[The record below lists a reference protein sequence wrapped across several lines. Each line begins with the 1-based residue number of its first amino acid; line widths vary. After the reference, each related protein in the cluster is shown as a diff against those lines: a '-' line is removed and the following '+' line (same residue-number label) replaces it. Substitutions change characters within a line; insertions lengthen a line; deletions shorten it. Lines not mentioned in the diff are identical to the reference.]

1 MMLTNSAAK
10 FSFLLR
16 RADALAWE
24 HLPNRMNGFQRFLL
38 MTWLISAAFWP
49 LVLPLGGPASSGAAL
64 LEVLAFFLLHLG
76 LAVVVLAVWARLR
89 AKRRIPVPVEAQL
102 EDLGESLVWTMGR
115 RPPRLLAPEAIRQV
129 RLGPDHVFVEAPP
142 ELIIIP
148 RPVFGT
154 AQAAEAFVMRWEK
167 RRSLCF
173 L

>member
-1 MMLTNSAAK
+1 MLTNSCAK
-10 FSFLLR
+10 FSFLLS

-38 MTWLISAAFWP
+38 TAWLISAAFWV
-49 LVLPLGGPASSGAAL
+49 LVLPLGVQAPWGMIL
-64 LEVLAFFLLHLG
+64 LELLPFFLLHYG
-76 LAVVVLAVWARLR
+76 LAAVVLSVWARIQ

-102 EDLGESLVWTMGR
+102 EDLGESLVWTLGM
-115 RPPRLLAPEAIRQV
+115 RPSVMIAPEAIRQV
-129 RLGPDHVFVEAPP
+129 RLGPGHVFIEAPP

-154 AQAAEAFVMRWEK
+154 AQAAEDFAMRWEE
-167 RRSLCF
+167 RRTMCF